1 MLVSWYRWDDAPSK
15 LGKEVMHAVAPYAG
29 AATGLVI
36 LLGGHGNDVD
46 LPQYS
51 ELQVVFGRPVTV
63 PGQPAAPPS
72 QPAGSNPPQM
82 HY

>member
-1 MLVSWYRWDDAPSK
+1 VVDEAVEMA
-15 LGKEVMHAVAPYAG
+15 MHAVAPYAG

-51 ELQVVFGRPVTV
+51 DLQVVFGRPVTV
-63 PGQPAAPPS
+63 PGQPEAQPS
-72 QPAGSNPPQM
+72 QPAGSKPAADARLN
-82 HY
+82 